1 MQRLSGRR
9 ILITGAASGVGRN
22 IAELFAAE
30 GALVALLDRNAKG
43 VQAVATA
50 IGNQAF
56 GFGCDVSARAEVAI
70 TVANAAKAMGGI
82 DGIVNAAGVLD
93 IKPFA
98 ELDPQSWD
106 RMLAINLTGP
116 FNIIHAA
123 LPMLQAAE
131 TATIVNIASVSALM
145 PMAGTSG
152 YSASKAGL
160 VMFTKCL
167 GFDLGPKIRANTICP
182 GTIRTEMTRYLWE
195 NPEHLARASER
206 AALNRLGNTEDVANA
221 ALFLSSQ
228 ESAFTTGCELTV
240 DGGFSWR

>member
-1 MQRLSGRR
+1 MKRLSGRR

-22 IAELFAAE
+22 VAELFAAE
-30 GALVALLDRNAKG
+30 GAAVALLDRNAEG

-50 IGNQAF
+50 IGSQAF
-56 GFGCDVSARAEVAI
+56 GFGCDVSTREEVAI

-82 DGIVNAAGVLD
+82 DGIINAAGVLD

-98 ELDPQSWD
+98 ELDPKSWD
-106 RMLAINLTGP
+106 RMLAVNLTGP

-123 LPMLQAAE
+123 LPLLQAAE
-131 TATIVNIASVSALM
+131 TATIVNIASVSGLM

-206 AALNRLGNTEDVANA
+206 AALNRLGNPEDVANA